1 MKIIHIQ
8 NLHSSQIVLILCL
21 FGYINK
27 DLVKNYSV
35 SAESNTVSFNG
46 KVLEEANV
54 STEDL
59 NCSISFKIH
68 IVNNLNEKFVHNM
81 KINLD
86 LNDENGG
93 IYNGY
98 VYKGKTTTGVE
109 NSFFKEI

>member
-1 MKIIHIQ
+1 MKIILILSQHF
-8 NLHSSQIVLILCL
+8 LQIVLILYL
-21 FGYINK
+21 FGYVNK

-46 KVLEEANV
+46 KVLQEANV
-54 STEDL
+54 SIEDL

-68 IVNNLNEKFVHNM
+68 IINNLNEKFVHNI
-81 KINLD
+81 KIDLD
-86 LNDENGG
+86 LDDENGG

-98 VYKGKTTTGVE
+98 IYKGKTTTGVA